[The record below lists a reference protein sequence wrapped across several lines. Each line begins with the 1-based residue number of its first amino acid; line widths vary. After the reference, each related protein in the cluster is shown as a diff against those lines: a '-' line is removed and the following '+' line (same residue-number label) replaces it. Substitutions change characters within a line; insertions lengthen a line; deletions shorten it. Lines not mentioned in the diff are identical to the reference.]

1 MSPLFC
7 LLWPSFARGSLFFCS
22 NRPAVFAVDGFLA
35 VASSVFDSQFHVAL
49 CGGFGVVDMA
59 AMGQDDE
66 KMRVRLKKAPQN
78 LAMTKNVCTFA
89 TA

>member
-1 MSPLFC
+1 MALFC
-7 LLWPSFARGSLFFCS
+7 SRLIVFCS

-49 CGGFGVVDMA
+49 CGGFGVVEMA

-66 KMRVRLKKAPQN
+66 KMRVRLKKTPQN